1 MTNVKRGHVLQEIN
15 QLLANNGF
23 ETSHIYE
30 RSCFDMVARRK
41 LLLLLLKVL
50 VNIDGINGIQAQE
63 IRKISHTFMASP
75 LIVGLKS
82 KSEYLEED
90 VVYERH
96 GIPVIGLETLK
107 NMIIEGEYP
116 EILADRG
123 GYYVQING
131 EVLKEVREDNNLSL
145 KDLADLAHV
154 SRETIYKYEHGI
166 VRACPETA
174 MMLEDILNLKITLS
188 IDLFKTPDSL
198 KELDLSKLSKKNSD
212 DSKININEVQRQK
225 LIELGFGVIPTQ
237 KTPFD
242 ALAKLEMDKKV
253 SAGSAKNTENP
264 LIANLE
270 KNRNQRTL
278 KKMAITLKDLSLI
291 TGSNSVFILD
301 NEKIKESLD
310 GIPVVHGWEM
320 GEMETPA
327 EFLKI
332 IKERKECN

>member
-15 QLLANNGF
+15 ELLANNGF

-50 VNIDGINGIQAQE
+50 VNIDGINGVQAQE
-63 IRKISHTFMASP
+63 IRKISHSFMASP

-82 KSEYLEED
+82 KSEHLEED

-131 EVLKEVREDNNLSL
+131 EVLKEVREDYNLSL

-188 IDLFKTPDSL
+188 IDLFKVPDSL
-198 KELDLSKLSKKNSD
+198 KELNIGKSNESPLNDN
-212 DSKININEVQRQK
+212 KINMNKFQPQK
-225 LIELGFGVIPTQ
+225 LVELGFGIIPTQ

-242 ALAKLEMDKKV
+242 ALAKLETNNKI
-253 SAGSAKNTENP
+253 SKNVETP
-264 LIANLE
+264 LITNLE
-270 KNRNQRTL
+270 KNRKQRTL

-291 TGSNSVFILD
+291 TGSSSVFILD

-320 GEMETPA
+320 GEIETPA
-327 EFLKI
+327 EFLKM

>member
-1 MTNVKRGHVLQEIN
+1 MINVKRGHVLQEIN
-15 QLLANNGF
+15 ELLANNGF

-50 VNIDGINGIQAQE
+50 VNIDGINGVQAQE
-63 IRKISHTFMASP
+63 IKKISHTFMASP

-82 KSEYLEED
+82 KTEYLEED

-96 GIPVIGLETLK
+96 GIPVIGLDTLK
-107 NMIIEGEYP
+107 NMIIDEEYP

-131 EVLKEVREDNNLSL
+131 EILKEVREDCNLSL

-188 IDLFKTPDSL
+188 IDLFKVPDSL
-198 KELDLSKLSKKNSD
+198 KELDMSKLNEKNPD
-212 DSKININEVQRQK
+212 ENKININEAQSQK
-225 LIELGFGVIPTQ
+225 LVELGFGVIPTQ

-242 ALAKLEMDKKV
+242 ALAKLDM
-253 SAGSAKNTENP
+253 AKLPSNKEKNP
-264 LIANLE
+264 IIANLE

-278 KKMAITLKDLSLI
+278 KKMAIPLKDLSLI

-301 NEKIKESLD
+301 NDKIKESLD
-310 GIPVVHGWEM
+310 GIPVVHSWEM
-320 GEMETPA
+320 GEIETPA
-327 EFLKI
+327 EFLKM

>member
-1 MTNVKRGHVLQEIN
+1 MPNVVKRGHVLQEIN

-23 ETSHIYE
+23 ETSHIYD

-63 IRKISHTFMASP
+63 IKRLSHSFMASP

-90 VVYERH
+90 VIYERH

-107 NMIIEGEYP
+107 NMIIDNEYP

-123 GYYVQING
+123 GYYVHING
-131 EVLKEVREDNNLSL
+131 EVLKEVREDYNLSL

-174 MMLEDILNLKITLS
+174 LMLEDILNLKITLS
-188 IDLFKTPDSL
+188 IDLFKVPDSL
-198 KELDLSKLSKKNSD
+198 KDRNVNNFSNKTSLDDN
-212 DSKININEVQRQK
+212 KINMNEAQPQK
-225 LIELGFGVIPTQ
+225 LIELGFGVIPTK

-242 ALAKLEMDKKV
+242 ALVKMEINKKV
-253 SAGSAKNTENP
+253 SNSSENP

-270 KNRNQRTL
+270 KNRKQRTL

-291 TGSNSVFILD
+291 TGSSSVFILD

-310 GIPVVHGWEM
+310 GIPVVHSWEM

-327 EFLKI
+327 EFLKM
-332 IKERKECN
+332 IKERNEYN

>member
-50 VNIDGINGIQAQE
+50 VNIDGINGVQAQE
-63 IRKISHTFMASP
+63 IKKISHSFMASP

-82 KSEYLEED
+82 KSEHLEED

-107 NMIIEGEYP
+107 NMILEGEYP

-131 EVLKEVREDNNLSL
+131 EVLKEVREDYNLSL

-188 IDLFKTPDSL
+188 IDLFKVKDSL
-198 KELDLSKLSKKNSD
+198 KELDIQKPNESPLNEN
-212 DSKININEVQRQK
+212 KINMNEFQPQK
-225 LIELGFGVIPTQ
+225 LLELGFGVIPTQ

-242 ALAKLEMDKKV
+242 ALAKLETNNKI
-253 SAGSAKNTENP
+253 SKNVETP
-264 LIANLE
+264 LITNLE
-270 KNRNQRTL
+270 KNRKQRTL

-320 GEMETPA
+320 GEIETPA
-327 EFLKI
+327 EFLKM

>member
-107 NMIIEGEYP
+107 NMILEGEYP

-198 KELDLSKLSKKNSD
+198 KELDLSKLSEKNSEY
-212 DSKININEVQRQK
+212 SKKYINEAQRQK

-253 SAGSAKNTENP
+253 SAGNAKNTENP

>member
-15 QLLANNGF
+15 ELLANNGF

-50 VNIDGINGIQAQE
+50 VNIDGINGVQAQE
-63 IRKISHTFMASP
+63 IRKISHSFMASP

-82 KSEYLEED
+82 KSEHLEED

-131 EVLKEVREDNNLSL
+131 EVLKEVREDYNLSL

-188 IDLFKTPDSL
+188 IDLFKVPDSL
-198 KELDLSKLSKKNSD
+198 KELNIGKSNESPLNDN
-212 DSKININEVQRQK
+212 KINMNEFQPQK
-225 LIELGFGVIPTQ
+225 LVELGFGIIPTQ

-242 ALAKLEMDKKV
+242 ALAKLENNNQI
-253 SAGSAKNTENP
+253 SKNVETP
-264 LIANLE
+264 LITNLE
-270 KNRNQRTL
+270 KNRKQRTL

-291 TGSNSVFILD
+291 TGSSSVFILD

-320 GEMETPA
+320 GEIETPA
-327 EFLKI
+327 EFLKM

>member
-15 QLLANNGF
+15 ELLANNGF

-50 VNIDGINGIQAQE
+50 VNIDGINGVQAQE
-63 IRKISHTFMASP
+63 IKKISHSFMASP

-82 KSEYLEED
+82 KSEHLEED

-107 NMIIEGEYP
+107 NMILEGEYP

-131 EVLKEVREDNNLSL
+131 EVLKEVREDYNLSL

-188 IDLFKTPDSL
+188 IDLFKAPDSL
-198 KELDLSKLSKKNSD
+198 KELDIHKPNESPLNEN
-212 DSKININEVQRQK
+212 KINMNEFQPQK
-225 LIELGFGVIPTQ
+225 LVELGFGVIPTQ

-242 ALAKLEMDKKV
+242 ALAKLETNKQI
-253 SAGSAKNTENP
+253 SKNIETP
-264 LIANLE
+264 LITNLE
-270 KNRNQRTL
+270 KNRKQRTL

-320 GEMETPA
+320 GEIETPA
-327 EFLKI
+327 EFLKM

>member
-15 QLLANNGF
+15 ELLANNGF

-50 VNIDGINGIQAQE
+50 VNIDGINGVQAQE
-63 IRKISHTFMASP
+63 IRKISHSFMASP

-82 KSEYLEED
+82 KSEHLEED

-131 EVLKEVREDNNLSL
+131 EVLKEVREDYNLSL

-188 IDLFKTPDSL
+188 IDLFKVPDSL
-198 KELDLSKLSKKNSD
+198 KELNIGKSNESPLNDN
-212 DSKININEVQRQK
+212 KINMNEFQPQK
-225 LIELGFGVIPTQ
+225 LVELGFGIIPTQ

-242 ALAKLEMDKKV
+242 ALAKLETNNKI
-253 SAGSAKNTENP
+253 SKNVETP
-264 LIANLE
+264 LITNLE
-270 KNRNQRTL
+270 KNRKQRTL

-291 TGSNSVFILD
+291 TGSSSVFILD

-320 GEMETPA
+320 GEIETPA
-327 EFLKI
+327 EFLKM

>member
-15 QLLANNGF
+15 ELLANNGF

-50 VNIDGINGIQAQE
+50 VNIDGINGVQAQE
-63 IRKISHTFMASP
+63 IKKISHSFMASP

-82 KSEYLEED
+82 KSEHLEED

-107 NMIIEGEYP
+107 NMILEGEYP

-131 EVLKEVREDNNLSL
+131 EVLKEVREDYNLSL

-188 IDLFKTPDSL
+188 IDLFKVPDSL
-198 KELDLSKLSKKNSD
+198 KELNIHKTNESALNDN
-212 DSKININEVQRQK
+212 KINMNEFQPQK
-225 LIELGFGVIPTQ
+225 LVELGFGVIPTQ

-242 ALAKLEMDKKV
+242 ALAKLEANNKI
-253 SAGSAKNTENP
+253 SKNIETP
-264 LIANLE
+264 LITNLE
-270 KNRNQRTL
+270 KNRKQRTL
-278 KKMAITLKDLSLI
+278 KKMAITLKNLSLI

-320 GEMETPA
+320 GEIETPA
-327 EFLKI
+327 EFLKM

>member
-15 QLLANNGF
+15 ELLANNGF

-50 VNIDGINGIQAQE
+50 VNIDGINGVQAQE
-63 IRKISHTFMASP
+63 IKKISHSFMASP

-82 KSEYLEED
+82 KSEHLEED

-107 NMIIEGEYP
+107 NMILEGEYP

-131 EVLKEVREDNNLSL
+131 EVLKEVREDYNLSL

-188 IDLFKTPDSL
+188 IDLFKVKDSI
-198 KELDLSKLSKKNSD
+198 KELDIQKPNESPLNEN
-212 DSKININEVQRQK
+212 KINMNEFQPQK

-242 ALAKLEMDKKV
+242 ALAKLETNKKI
-253 SAGSAKNTENP
+253 SKNVETP
-264 LIANLE
+264 LITNLE
-270 KNRNQRTL
+270 KNRKQRTL

-320 GEMETPA
+320 GEIETPA
-327 EFLKI
+327 EFLKM

>member
-1 MTNVKRGHVLQEIN
+1 
-15 QLLANNGF
+15 
-23 ETSHIYE
+23 
-30 RSCFDMVARRK
+30 
-41 LLLLLLKVL
+41 
-50 VNIDGINGIQAQE
+50 
-63 IRKISHTFMASP
+63 
-75 LIVGLKS
+75 
-82 KSEYLEED
+82 

-107 NMIIEGEYP
+107 NMILEGEYP

-198 KELDLSKLSKKNSD
+198 KELDLSKLSEKNSE
-212 DSKININEVQRQK
+212 DSKKYINEFQRQK

-253 SAGSAKNTENP
+253 SAGNAKNTENP